1 MLLNLGT
8 LPREPPCFYS
18 LCLLLWLPAA
28 RYVAYLE
35 DYAAEF
41 QLLPLVRFHTC
52 VQHIRKPPP
61 LPRLMKGGKHAPSSS
76 SSSPASSSST
86 SKATNRSSAP
96 SIHHHHPEGGPYVAE
111 FTDAL
116 TQQRLPDETFDA
128 VAVCS
133 GLHNAPRVPTFPNM
147 AAFRGTVLHSAAYR
161 GPFKTMLPNPPL
173 GGAQPMVT
181 TDVPATSASMT
192 SSSSS
197 CADSAASSSAS
208 SSPPSSV
215 RSAVVDV
222 PQPCDA
228 NSPNDSNRGIEARQ
242 LQPPAKD
249 SPSIFAG
256 KRVLILGSG
265 ETAFDIGYAAAVH
278 GASAITMTTRHGF
291 VR

>member
-1 MLLNLGT
+1 M
-8 LPREPPCFYS
+8 
-18 LCLLLWLPAA
+18 
-28 RYVAYLE
+28 
-35 DYAAEF
+35 
-41 QLLPLVRFHTC
+41 
-52 VQHIRKPPP
+52 
-61 LPRLMKGGKHAPSSS
+61 
-76 SSSPASSSST
+76 
-86 SKATNRSSAP
+86 
-96 SIHHHHPEGGPYVAE
+96 E

-147 AAFRGTVLHSAAYR
+147 AAFQGTVLHSAAYR

-181 TDVPATSASMT
+181 TEVPATSASMT

-197 CADSAASSSAS
+197 SAAALSADS
-208 SSPPSSV
+208 SSPSV
-215 RSAVVDV
+215 RSTVADV
-222 PQPCDA
+222 PQACEA
-228 NSPNDSNRGIEARQ
+228 NSPNESNRGSGSSKGS
-242 LQPPAKD
+242 QPPAKD

-265 ETAFDIGYAAAVH
+265 ETAFDIGYAAAAH